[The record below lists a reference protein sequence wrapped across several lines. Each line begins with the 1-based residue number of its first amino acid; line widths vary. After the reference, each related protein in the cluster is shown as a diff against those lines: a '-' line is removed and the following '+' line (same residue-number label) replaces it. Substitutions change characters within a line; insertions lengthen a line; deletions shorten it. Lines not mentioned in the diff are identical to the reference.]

1 MGRDKPA
8 ANNPGRAAM
17 GLYQKQVGRAQ
28 RERASRKAA
37 GAGGADYPSSTIS
50 QQTALPTESVRHIE
64 IQTDE
69 HSFPVKYK
77 FFLSQL
83 ACYS

>member
-1 MGRDKPA
+1 
-8 ANNPGRAAM
+8 M
-17 GLYQKQVGRAQ
+17 GLHQKQVGRAQ
-28 RERASRKAA
+28 RERTSRKAA

-69 HSFPVKYK
+69 HLLLGMENTAQNSF
-77 FFLSQL
+77 FS
-83 ACYS
+83 